1 MSVTCYVANQL
12 SCQNCGTV
20 FKKDPRVNLSNKVNP
35 EPGITTIYEGQTL
48 EIDLEDISTDFI
60 RIKEPIQPNVKCAE
74 LWECPT
80 CHSYNFAEITFL
92 LRKNDAVVESIK
104 SVVLTSTYLDDIN
117 YLAENIDWWAEQ
129 FTKIPIFS
137 SLEPPQ
143 AEIDQF
149 KKVLDQYNAT
159 QK

>member
-12 SCQNCGTV
+12 SCPHCGTV
-20 FKKDPRVNLSNKVNP
+20 FHKDARVDLSNKVNP

-60 RIKEPIQPNVKCAE
+60 RIKEPQGTTIKCAE
-74 LWECPT
+74 IWPCPVCT
-80 CHSYNFAEITFL
+80 VQNFAEIIYL
-92 LRKNDAVVESIK
+92 IRPNDGIVQTIT
-104 SVVLTSTYLDDIN
+104 SVVMHSRYLDTIH
-117 YLAENIDWWAEQ
+117 YLSERIDDWAGY
-129 FTKIPIFS
+129 FMDTPIFT

-149 KKVLDQYNAT
+149 KKALDQYNAA

>member
-20 FKKDPRVNLSNKVNP
+20 FKKDPKIDLSNKVNP

-48 EIDLEDISTDFI
+48 EIDLEDISTDFF
-60 RIKEPIQPNVKCAE
+60 RINQPQGSTIKCAE
-74 LWECPT
+74 IWSCPV
-80 CHSYNFAEITFL
+80 CKVQNFAEITYL
-92 LRKNDAVVESIK
+92 LRPNDGIVETIQ
-104 SVVLTSTYLDDIN
+104 SVVMHCNYLDKIH
-117 YLAENIDWWAEQ
+117 YLSERIDDWAGY
-129 FTKIPIFS
+129 FMDTPVFS

-149 KKVLDQYNAT
+149 KKVLDQYNAA

>member
-12 SCQNCGTV
+12 SCPHCGTV
-20 FKKDPRVNLSNKVNP
+20 FHKDTRVDLSNKVNP

-60 RIKEPIQPNVKCAE
+60 RIKAPTQPIVKCVE

-80 CHSYNFAEITFL
+80 CNSYNFAEIIFL
-92 LRKNDAVVESIK
+92 LRKNDAIVESIK
-104 SVVLTSTYLDDIN
+104 SVVLTSTYLGEIN
-117 YLAENIDWWAEQ
+117 YLAENIDWWAER
-129 FTKIPIFS
+129 FTETPIFS

-143 AEIDQF
+143 QEIDQF
-149 KKVLDQYNAT
+149 KKALDQYNA